1 MNRPDLI
8 LQLSKITP
16 TEGRN
21 SIVNIPCS
29 VNDDGYVRIVN
40 VKISSDD
47 FILITKA
54 PTMRLD
60 ILDMAKEI
68 ERLNEQNI
76 DLANRFNLQS
86 QEIEELKSE
95 LELERFE
102 EDDSHLYDED
112 NLTPQPK

>member
-1 MNRPDLI
+1 MNTDLI
-8 LQLSKITP
+8 LQLEKLDP
-16 TEGRN
+16 KPNTEDMDKLMHL
-21 SIVNIPCS
+21 S
-29 VNDDGYVRIVN
+29 Y
-40 VKISSDD
+40 
-47 FILITKA
+47 
-54 PTMRLD
+54 TMRIE

>member
-1 MNRPDLI
+1 MNTDLI
-8 LQLSKITP
+8 AQLEKLSP
-16 TEGRN
+16 TEGEEKWQDSYGIIDNGEVVLFDR
-21 SIVNIPCS
+21 IEATT
-29 VNDDGYVRIVN
+29 DDCTLV
-40 VKISSDD
+40 S
-47 FILITKA
+47 LA
-54 PTMRLD
+54 PTMRIE

>member
-1 MNRPDLI
+1 MVNPINRPDLI
-8 LQLSKITP
+8 TQLSKLNP
-16 TEGRN
+16 KPNTEDMDKLMHL
-21 SIVNIPCS
+21 S
-29 VNDDGYVRIVN
+29 Y
-40 VKISSDD
+40 
-47 FILITKA
+47 
-54 PTMRLD
+54 TMRIE
-60 ILDMAKEI
+60 ILAMAKEI

>member
-1 MNRPDLI
+1 MNTDLI
-8 LQLSKITP
+8 ALLEKLTP
-16 TEGRN
+16 TEGEWHVDRWDYIHIN
-21 SIVNIPCS
+21 GKITFEPHSADS
-29 VNDDGYVRIVN
+29 NDVTLA
-40 VKISSDD
+40 S
-47 FILITKA
+47 LA
-54 PTMRLD
+54 PTMRIE